1 MRRISEISNSFTKM
15 QVAVNEFLSKAYRLA
30 LSGGNGGKESLQTEK
45 IYFASVKPLLTE
57 SCNFYADYM
66 FLTAVFK
73 YPVNLSGSKRKQFYR
88 LSRRT

>member
-45 IYFASVKPLLTE
+45 YERNALVRE
-57 SCNFYADYM
+57 
-66 FLTAVFK
+66 
-73 YPVNLSGSKRKQFYR
+73 R
-88 LSRRT
+88 LKA

>member
-1 MRRISEISNSFTKM
+1 MYQKRIIW
-15 QVAVNEFLSKAYRLA
+15 QKAGVMGA
-30 LSGGNGGKESLQTEK
+30 KIVCKPKK

-57 SCNFYADYM
+57 SCDFYADYM

>member
-57 SCNFYADYM
+57 SCDFYADYM
-66 FLTAVFK
+66 FLTAD
-73 YPVNLSGSKRKQFYR
+73 
-88 LSRRT
+88 